1 MVTPGTGSLSA
12 DSAVEADCSP
22 LSKTGTAKTHR
33 RVLQG
38 SDKKPTRTVRDQWKL
53 SLIEG
58 IILVTL
64 GFLAVAV
71 LMIGGLAVTIL
82 CG

>member
-1 MVTPGTGSLSA
+1 
-12 DSAVEADCSP
+12 
-22 LSKTGTAKTHR
+22 
-33 RVLQG
+33 LQG

-64 GFLAVAV
+64 GFLPVAV
-71 LMIGGLAVTIL
+71 LMVAGLAVTIL
-82 CG
+82 FG